1 MTIDCSIEEP
11 CEATS
16 LTHGFEA
23 ERRGRPLRL
32 GSALFE
38 RLKATGLPVECGS
51 GGLTKYNRTIRELPK
66 AHWIDAAC
74 VAKSTPD
81 ALDIKKVKPLLIKA
95 TGHGRRKMCVTDTY
109 GFPKQH
115 KERKGS
121 YLGYRTGDVVKA
133 ITPKGTFQGRIA
145 IRHRPS
151 FRVGKVD
158 IHPKYMHRLHRR
170 DGYEYSRERS
180 A

>member
-1 MTIDCSIEEP
+1 MTTDRSIEEP
-11 CEATS
+11 CEVTS
-16 LTHGFEA
+16 LKHGFEA

-32 GSALFE
+32 GSALFA
-38 RLKATGLPVECGS
+38 RLQAMGLPVECGS
-51 GGLTKYNRTIRELPK
+51 GGLTKYNRTTRDLPK
-66 AHWIDAAC
+66 THWCDAAN
-74 VAKSTPD
+74 VGKSTPPV
-81 ALDIKKVKPLLIKA
+81 LSVQGVVPLLIKA
-95 TGHGRRKMCVTDTY
+95 TGHGRRKMCVTDAY

-121 YLGYRTGDVVKA
+121 FLGYRTGDVVKA

-151 FRVGKVD
+151 FRLGKRD
-158 IHPKYMHRLHRR
+158 IHPKYMHRLHRA
-170 DGYEYSRERS
+170 DGYEYKQERS